1 MAKNK
6 PLKKWTSEELKA
18 GYYRNR
24 PQDDPEGGLP
34 SESDSL
40 KAIRN
45 EKFGRLS
52 KDTQDK
58 INKDTNRFGFRAGL
72 YTQAAHMRG
81 DEKATIGRTFG
92 RMTANRDSTMFEKP
106 DGYAY
111 GGRVNGKEDKPMKK
125 MAEAKMERS
134 KKDMASDKKMVKG
147 EKGYAMGGF
156 VGRVLG
162 GPLGQKLAG
171 MRGGMAG
178 NLMYR
183 MRGRLNRPATAPTP
197 AAPAAPQPANAWAKK
212 AIPQAAAPAPAP
224 ASVQRAIPQAAQA
237 AAPAPAPAPTTTPRP
252 GYAYGGKVSDPKS
265 GVRESEMSSKKQG
278 MDPKSAARME
288 EMKWVKGV
296 QKKAGYAFG
305 GMVKGGKGKKGC

>member
-58 INKDTNRFGFRAGL
+58 INKDTDRFGFRAGL

-111 GGRVNGKEDKPMKK
+111 GGRVKGKEAKPMKK

-156 VGRVLG
+156 VGRVASNLG

-171 MRGGMAG
+171 MSGGMAG
-178 NLMYR
+178 NLMNR
-183 MRGRLNRPATAPTP
+183 MRGRLNQPATTPTP
-197 AAPAAPQPANAWAKK
+197 AAPAAPQ
-212 AIPQAAAPAPAP
+212 PAP

-265 GVRESEMSSKKQG
+265 AVRENEMSAKKQG
-278 MDPKSAARME
+278 MDPKSAARLD
-288 EMKWVKGV
+288 EMKWVKSV